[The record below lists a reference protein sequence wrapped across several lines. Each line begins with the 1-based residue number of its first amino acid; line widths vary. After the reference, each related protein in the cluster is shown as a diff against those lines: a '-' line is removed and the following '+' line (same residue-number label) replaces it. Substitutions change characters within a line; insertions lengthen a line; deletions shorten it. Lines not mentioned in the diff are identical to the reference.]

1 MKMVTRLCVIVLS
14 MTLVVA
20 VTTARADDVP
30 IPISANQA
38 FDAVADQVDPVT
50 GDPATVR
57 IVDLRSAAEYY
68 WVGTCA
74 QVNRIVTKY
83 GADIVPD
90 KGKAKL
96 TLGGRLYQ
104 YKVKGLPKLFPV
116 KYVESI
122 ETGLLRADIDGVVN
136 IPYKTWVD
144 DYCEGD
150 LCDKRLDDKFKERI
164 EGLAYDDGVE
174 VVILMCR
181 SGGRTS
187 ACVVDFDTLLFTAVY
202 EIDRPDKDGRGG
214 FEGTTYGNFFN
225 GYRGF
230 PGRATAVQ
238 EHGSVSW
245 CDAGLPIVIGAC
257 PSRPVGLQ

>member
-1 MKMVTRLCVIVLS
+1 MKMLARLCVMVLS
-14 MTLVVA
+14 MTLVMA
-20 VTTARADDVP
+20 TATARADDLPV
-30 IPISANQA
+30 PISADQA
-38 FDAVADQVDPVT
+38 FDAVADQVDPLT
-50 GDPATVR
+50 GDHATVR
-57 IVDLRSAAEYY
+57 IVDLRAAAEYY

-104 YKVKGLPKLFPV
+104 YKVKGFPKFFPV
-116 KYVESI
+116 KHVALVE
-122 ETGLLRADIDGVVN
+122 TALLRADIDGVVN

-144 DYCEGD
+144 DYCDGD
-150 LCDKRLDDKFKERI
+150 LCDKPMDDNFKDRI

-181 SGGRTS
+181 SGGRSTD
-187 ACVVDFDTLLFTAVY
+187 CVADFDTSLFTAVY

-214 FEGTTYGNFFN
+214 FEGTSYGNFFN

-230 PGRATAVQ
+230 PGRATALQ
-238 EHGSVSW
+238 EHKSVSW
-245 CDAGLPIVIGAC
+245 CDSGLPIVIGGC